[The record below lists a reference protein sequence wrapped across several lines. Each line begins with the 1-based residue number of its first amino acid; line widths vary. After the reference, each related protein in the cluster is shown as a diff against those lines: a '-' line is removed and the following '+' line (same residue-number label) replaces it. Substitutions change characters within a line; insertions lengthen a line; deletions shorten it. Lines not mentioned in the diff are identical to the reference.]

1 MKYVSIDI
9 ETTGLDP
16 ENCQVLSIGA
26 VIEDTN
32 NQVPIEDLP
41 SFHVAILRQR
51 IEGEPYALN
60 MNRDLIQDIV
70 YYQTAKDQDEKN
82 DIVHFKNM
90 KFMTDLEA
98 VENFYYW
105 LAENGFV
112 EFNDPSSGGIVTR
125 RNGMLVPAITRG
137 TKPIHIT
144 AAGKNFST
152 FDLKFLEKLPRWK
165 QLVKVRQ
172 RITFDLKFLEKLPRW
187 KQLVKVRQRI
197 IDPSVL
203 FTDWFEDESL
213 PSLGQ
218 CKERAGFEGT
228 VAHDALEDCKDI
240 VKLLRKKYN

>member
-82 DIVHFKNM
+82 DIVHLKNM

-112 EFNDPSSGGIVTR
+112 EFNDPSSGGTVTR
-125 RNGMLVPAITRG
+125 RNGILVPAITRG
-137 TKPIHIT
+137 TKPIRIT

-165 QLVKVRQ
+165 QL
-172 RITFDLKFLEKLPRW
+172 I
-187 KQLVKVRQRI
+187 KVRQRI

-213 PSLGQ
+213 PTLGQ

-228 VAHDALEDCKDI
+228 VAHDALEDCKDV

>member
-32 NQVPIEDLP
+32 HKLPIEDLP

-60 MNRDLIQDIV
+60 MNRDLIQNIV

-82 DIVHFKNM
+82 DIVHLKKM
-90 KFMTDLEA
+90 QFMTDLEA

-112 EFNDPSSGGIVTR
+112 EFNEPNSGGTVTR
-125 RNGMLVPAITRG
+125 RNGILLPAITNK

-144 AAGKNFST
+144 AAGKNFS
-152 FDLKFLEKLPRWK
+152 
-165 QLVKVRQ
+165 
-172 RITFDLKFLEKLPRW
+172 TFDLKFLEKLPRW

>member
-16 ENCQVLSIGA
+16 ENCQILSIGA

-82 DIVHFKNM
+82 DIVHLKNM
-90 KFMTDLEA
+90 QFMTDLEA

-112 EFNDPSSGGIVTR
+112 EFNDPSSGGTVTR
-125 RNGMLVPAITRG
+125 RNGILIPAITRG

-165 QLVKVRQ
+165 QL
-172 RITFDLKFLEKLPRW
+172 I
-187 KQLVKVRQRI
+187 KVRQRI

-203 FTDWFEDESL
+203 FTDWFEDKSL

-240 VKLLRKKYN
+240 VKLLRKKYK